1 MKKVVVIVS
10 SKDLTSRHYD
20 QAWDGLRAAGLSHP
34 KGMLSHVGF
43 PNPDGGWMVVDVWE
57 SKEAFEQFSKTLVPL
72 IQKTG
77 VKNVPP
83 PKIVPAHYFY
93 QARRENTPA

>member
-10 SKDLTSRHYD
+10 AKDLTSKHYD
-20 QAWDGLRAAGLSHP
+20 QVWDGLRAAGLSRP

-57 SKEAFEQFSKTLVPL
+57 SKDAFEQFSKTLIPL

-77 VKNVPP
+77 VNVPP

-93 QARRENTPA
+93 QAQAERTPA